1 MPADMPTELTRFNH
15 FLRDRITWLAILIVC
30 CFVAVLLLPSQSRA
44 SYPTYIL
51 ALVMLLSLS
60 AWRDV
65 FQVTLMRWIV
75 ALLAWLSLS
84 VFWSE
89 PFVLREAVSIWTR
102 TVLLLVFVAAA
113 AECQLR
119 GQLQRWMSTALTSV
133 GCLAVVAS
141 LVNFYVSDP
150 ADGRLNGLG
159 QLDTHVVAAL
169 VYGTMVLFVWRAAQ
183 STSNGLLRIAALAIA
198 LLMVWAVYLSDSRN
212 AWVSL
217 AIGLAV
223 FGVALRCKDVRQFM
237 TAVISVGVLGGVVL
251 IILTV
256 NETTRELLL
265 PRGDSFRFTIWASTF
280 EAILQDSLVIGR
292 GILTADDLMVGGITF
307 FHPHNMYLALVH
319 QGGLIAL
326 LLFAVVV
333 VLALTQLLQNYDSP
347 EAKLM
352 LGVLALALS
361 AYLLDG
367 HELVDKVGDNW
378 LLFWF
383 PLGVALGFAWR
394 VPQSMDE

>member
-1 MPADMPTELTRFNH
+1 MTLQPSRFKL
-15 FLRDRITWLAILIVC
+15 FMLDRISWLAILIVC

-44 SYPTYIL
+44 SYPTYVL
-51 ALVMLLSLS
+51 AIVMLISFA

-65 FQVTLMRWIV
+65 FQLPLIRWIV
-75 ALLAWLSLS
+75 ALLVWLNLS

-89 PFVLREAVSIWTR
+89 TFVLREAVSVWTR
-102 TVLLLVFVAAA
+102 SILILAFVVAA

-119 GQLQRWMSTALTSV
+119 GQLQRWMATALTWV
-133 GCLAVVAS
+133 GCLAVLAS
-141 LVNFYVSDP
+141 LINFFVTDP

-183 STSNGLLRIAALAIA
+183 STSRTFLQLAAFAVA
-198 LLMVWAVYLSDSRN
+198 LLMVWAVFLSDSRN

-217 AIGLAV
+217 IIGLAV
-223 FGVALRCKDVRQFM
+223 FGVAQWCKDVRQFL
-237 TAVISVGVLGGVVL
+237 TAVISVGILGGVVL
-251 IILTV
+251 FILISS
-256 NETTRELLL
+256 EATRELLL
-265 PRGDSFRFTIWASTF
+265 PRGDSFRFTIWDATIN
-280 EAILQDSLVIGR
+280 AIMQDSLLFGR
-292 GILTADDLMVGGITF
+292 GILTSDDISVGAMSF
-307 FHPHNMYLALVH
+307 FHPHNMYLALLH
-319 QGGLIAL
+319 QGGLIGL
-326 LLFAVVV
+326 ILFLIVI
-333 VLALTQLLQNYDSP
+333 VLSLMQLLRNYDSS

-367 HELVDKVGDNW
+367 HELVDKVGDTW

-383 PLGVALGFAWR
+383 PVGVALGFGWR
-394 VPQSMDE
+394 VPLKSSIN

>member
-1 MPADMPTELTRFNH
+1 MSAQSIQGTPF
-15 FLRDRITWLAILIVC
+15 FRDRITWLAILIVC

-51 ALVMLLSLS
+51 AIVMLISFA

-65 FQVTLMRWIV
+65 FQLPLIRWIV
-75 ALLAWLSLS
+75 ALLVWLNLS

-89 PFVLREAVSIWTR
+89 PFVLREAISVWTR
-102 TVLLLVFVAAA
+102 SVLILAFVVAA

-119 GQLQRWMSTALTSV
+119 GQLQRWMSTALTWV
-133 GCLAVVAS
+133 GCLAVLAS
-141 LVNFYVSDP
+141 LVNFFVTNP

-183 STSNGLLRIAALAIA
+183 TTSNIPLRLAAVVVAV
-198 LLMVWAVYLSDSRN
+198 LMVWAVYLSDSRN

-217 AIGLAV
+217 VIGLAV
-223 FGVALRCKDVRQFM
+223 FGVAQWCKDVRQFL

-251 IILTV
+251 LILITS
-256 NETTRELLL
+256 ETTRELLL
-265 PRGDSFRFTIWASTF
+265 PRGDSFRLDIWSATFSNIAS
-280 EAILQDSLVIGR
+280 DSIVVGR
-292 GILTADDLMVGGITF
+292 GILTSDDLVIGNLTF
-307 FHPHNMYLALVH
+307 FHPHNMYLALLH
-319 QGGLIAL
+319 QGGIVAL
-326 LLFAVVV
+326 VLFGAVIVLTLL
-333 VLALTQLLQNYDSP
+333 QLLRNYDSS

-367 HELVDKVGDNW
+367 HELVDKVGDSW

-383 PLGVALGFAWR
+383 PVGIALGFGWR
-394 VPQSMDE
+394 VPPSGSID

>member
-1 MPADMPTELTRFNH
+1 MTLQPSRFKL
-15 FLRDRITWLAILIVC
+15 FMLDRISWLAILIVC

-51 ALVMLLSLS
+51 AIVMLISFA

-65 FQVTLMRWIV
+65 FQLPLIRWIV
-75 ALLAWLSLS
+75 ALLVWLNLS

-89 PFVLREAVSIWTR
+89 TFVLREAISVWTR
-102 TVLLLVFVAAA
+102 SILILAFVVAA

-119 GQLQRWMSTALTSV
+119 GQLQRWMSTALTWV
-133 GCLAVVAS
+133 GCLAVLAS
-141 LVNFYVSDP
+141 LVKFFVTNP

-183 STSNGLLRIAALAIA
+183 TTSNTLLRLAALAIG
-198 LLMVWAVYLSDSRN
+198 LLMIWAVFLSDSRN

-217 AIGLAV
+217 GIGLAV
-223 FGVALRCKDVRQFM
+223 FGVAQRCKDVRQFL

-251 IILTV
+251 LILITS
-256 NETTRELLL
+256 ETTRELLL
-265 PRGDSFRFTIWASTF
+265 PRGDSFRLSIWTGTLN
-280 EAILQDSLVIGR
+280 AILQDSLLFGR
-292 GILTADDLMVGGITF
+292 GILTSDDISFGTMNF
-307 FHPHNMYLALVH
+307 FHPHNMYLALLH
-319 QGGLIAL
+319 QGGVIAL
-326 LLFAVVV
+326 VLFGMVVIQT
-333 VLALTQLLQNYDSP
+333 LMQLLRNYDSS

-367 HELVDKVGDNW
+367 HELVDKVGDTW

-383 PLGVALGFAWR
+383 PVGVALGFAWR
-394 VPQSMDE
+394 VPQMSGID

>member
-1 MPADMPTELTRFNH
+1 MHAQSIKGNAF
-15 FLRDRITWLAILIVC
+15 FRDRITWLAILIVC

-51 ALVMLLSLS
+51 AIVMLVSFAS
-60 AWRDV
+60 WRDV
-65 FQVTLMRWIV
+65 FQLPLVRWIV
-75 ALLAWLSLS
+75 ALLVWLCLS

-89 PFVLREAVSIWTR
+89 PFVLREAISVWTR
-102 TVLLLVFVAAA
+102 SILILAFVVAA

-119 GQLQRWMSTALTSV
+119 GQLQRWMSTALTWV
-133 GCLAVVAS
+133 GCLAVLAS
-141 LVNFYVSDP
+141 LINFFVTDP

-159 QLDTHVVAAL
+159 QLDTHVIAAL

-183 STSNGLLRIAALAIA
+183 STSNTLLRLAALAVA
-198 LLMVWAVYLSDSRN
+198 LLMIWAVFLSDSRN

-217 AIGLAV
+217 VIGLAV
-223 FGVALRCKDVRQFM
+223 FGVAQWCKDVRQFL

-251 IILTV
+251 LILITS
-256 NETTRELLL
+256 ETTRELLL
-265 PRGDSFRFTIWASTF
+265 PRGDSFRIAIWTETF
-280 EAILQDSLVIGR
+280 NAVVRDSLLFGR
-292 GILTADDLMVGGITF
+292 GILTSDDISIGAMNF
-307 FHPHNMYLALVH
+307 FHPHNMYLALLH
-319 QGGLIAL
+319 QGGIVAL
-326 LLFAVVV
+326 VLFGAVI
-333 VLALTQLLQNYDSP
+333 VLTLMQLLRNYDSL

-367 HELVDKVGDNW
+367 HELVDKVGDTW

-383 PLGVALGFAWR
+383 PVGIALGFGWR
-394 VPQSMDE
+394 IRDSVD

>member
-1 MPADMPTELTRFNH
+1 MHAQSIKGNAF
-15 FLRDRITWLAILIVC
+15 FRDRITWLAILIVC

-51 ALVMLLSLS
+51 AIVMLASFT

-65 FQVTLMRWIV
+65 FQLPLIRWIV
-75 ALLAWLSLS
+75 ALLVWLCLS

-89 PFVLREAVSIWTR
+89 PFVLREAISVWTR
-102 TVLLLVFVAAA
+102 SILILAFVVAA

-119 GQLQRWMSTALTSV
+119 GQLQRWMSTALTWV
-133 GCLAVVAS
+133 GCLAVLAS
-141 LVNFYVSDP
+141 LINFFVTDP

-159 QLDTHVVAAL
+159 QLDTHVIAAL

-183 STSNGLLRIAALAIA
+183 STPNTLLRLAALAVA
-198 LLMVWAVYLSDSRN
+198 LLMIWAVFLSDSRN

-217 AIGLAV
+217 VIGLAV
-223 FGVALRCKDVRQFM
+223 FGVAQWCKDVRQFL

-251 IILTV
+251 LILITS
-256 NETTRELLL
+256 ETTRGLLL
-265 PRGDSFRFTIWASTF
+265 PRGDSFRLDIWSATFSNIAS
-280 EAILQDSLVIGR
+280 DSMVIGR
-292 GILTADDLMVGGITF
+292 GILTSDDLVIGSLTF
-307 FHPHNMYLALVH
+307 FHPHNMYLALLH
-319 QGGLIAL
+319 QGGIVA
-326 LLFAVVV
+326 
-333 VLALTQLLQNYDSP
+333 LALFGAVIVLTLVQLLRNYDSS

-367 HELVDKVGDNW
+367 HELVDKVGDSW

-383 PLGVALGFAWR
+383 PVGIALGFGWR
-394 VPQSMDE
+394 APLKSSIN

>member
-1 MPADMPTELTRFNH
+1 MTSQPSRFKL
-15 FLRDRITWLAILIVC
+15 FMADRITWLAILIIC

-51 ALVMLLSLS
+51 AIVMLISFA

-65 FQVTLMRWIV
+65 FQLPLIRWIV
-75 ALLAWLSLS
+75 ALLVWLNLS

-89 PFVLREAVSIWTR
+89 PFVLREAISVWTR
-102 TVLLLVFVAAA
+102 SILILAFVVAA

-119 GQLQRWMSTALTSV
+119 GQLQRWMSTALTWV
-133 GCLAVVAS
+133 GCLAVLAS
-141 LVNFYVSDP
+141 LVNFFVTNP

-183 STSNGLLRIAALAIA
+183 TTSNTLLRLAALAVA
-198 LLMVWAVYLSDSRN
+198 LLMIWAVFLSDSRN

-217 AIGLAV
+217 VIGLAV
-223 FGVALRCKDVRQFM
+223 FGVAQWCKDVRQFL

-251 IILTV
+251 LILITS
-256 NETTRELLL
+256 ETMRELLL
-265 PRGDSFRFTIWASTF
+265 PRGDSFRLDIWSATFSNIAS
-280 EAILQDSLVIGR
+280 DSIVAGR
-292 GILTADDLMVGGITF
+292 GILTSDDLVIGSMTF
-307 FHPHNMYLALVH
+307 FHPHNMYLALLH
-319 QGGLIAL
+319 QGGVIAL
-326 LLFAVVV
+326 VLFGMVIIR
-333 VLALTQLLQNYDSP
+333 ALMQLLRNYDSS

-367 HELVDKVGDNW
+367 HELVDKVGDSW

-383 PLGVALGFAWR
+383 PVGVALGFAWR
-394 VPQSMDE
+394 VPQRMDV

>member
-1 MPADMPTELTRFNH
+1 MA
-15 FLRDRITWLAILIVC
+15 DRITWLAILIVC

-51 ALVMLLSLS
+51 AIVMLFTFT

-65 FQVTLMRWIV
+65 FQLSLLRWIV
-75 ALLAWLSLS
+75 GLLLWLSMS

-89 PFVLREAVSIWTR
+89 PFVLREAISVWTR
-102 TVLLLVFVAAA
+102 SILILAFVVAA

-119 GQLQRWMSTALTSV
+119 GQLQRWLATALTWV
-133 GCLAVVAS
+133 GCLAVLAS
-141 LVNFYVSDP
+141 LINFFVTDP

-183 STSNGLLRIAALAIA
+183 STQIALVKLAALLVA

-217 AIGLAV
+217 LIGLAV
-223 FGVALRCKDVRQFM
+223 FGVAQWCKDVRQFL

-251 IILTV
+251 LLLIT
-256 NETTRELLL
+256 NDTTRELLL
-265 PRGDSFRFTIWASTF
+265 PRGDSFRLDIWAETIN
-280 EAILQDSLVIGR
+280 AIARDSILFGR
-292 GILTADDLMVGGITF
+292 GILTSDDVHIGVMSF
-307 FHPHNMYLALVH
+307 FHPHNMYLAVVH
-319 QGGLIAL
+319 QGGVIAL
-326 LLFAVVV
+326 GLFAVVI
-333 VLALTQLLQNYDSP
+333 VLALLQLLRNYDSS

-367 HELVDKVGDNW
+367 HELVDKVGDTW

-383 PLGVALGFAWR
+383 PVGIALGFGWR
-394 VPQSMDE
+394 IRATVD